1 MIACLQVSPVLLLQ
15 SSWAEVSNKLRGAFT
30 KFYSDFFDA
39 LPGILTGALIFLVF
53 LIVAGIG
60 RRLIARIA
68 PRTGA
73 DAGVVLL
80 LSRVFYY
87 SVLTFGVLT
96 ALSNTGLNVNALF
109 AGLGL
114 TGFALG
120 FALKDVLSNL
130 LAGIMLLVYRPFQ
143 IGDHIKMGEFEGM
156 IVTIRMRDTVLR
168 AADNRSIIIPNTKL
182 ITEVVVN
189 HSTADLSRDTLLIG
203 VAGDEAIA
211 RARQI
216 VRRVMMEAGELV
228 ERVESQVT
236 IGEAADKSTTLE
248 TGFWFDPRRRVRA
261 GVREALTARLRQ
273 AFEQAGLPF
282 VVSAGHTPAAKPG
295 EPVEPT
301 DELGS

>member
-1 MIACLQVSPVLLLQ
+1 MLLLKP
-15 SSWAEVSNKLRGAFT
+15 SWAEVSNKLRQAFT
-30 KFYSDFFDA
+30 KFYSDLFDA

-60 RRLIARIA
+60 RRLIARVA

-87 SVLTFGVLT
+87 SVLTFGALT

-130 LAGIMLLVYRPFQ
+130 LAGIMLLVYRPFH
-143 IGDHIKMGEFEGM
+143 IGDHIKMGEHEGT

-168 AADNRSIIIPNTKL
+168 AVDNRSIIIPNTKL

-189 HSTADLSRDTLLIG
+189 HSTADLARDTLLIG
-203 VAGDEAIA
+203 VTEDEMIA

-216 VRRVMMEAGELV
+216 VRRVMMEAGEFV
-228 ERVESQVT
+228 ERTETQIT

-248 TGFWFDPRRRVRA
+248 TGFWFDPRRRGRA
-261 GVREALTARLRQ
+261 GVREALTTRLRQ

-282 VVSAGHTPAAKPG
+282 VIGAQAAPATKSNEPSATENEDAA
-295 EPVEPT
+295 
-301 DELGS
+301 

>member
-1 MIACLQVSPVLLLQ
+1 MLRRASF
-15 SSWAEVSNKLRGAFT
+15 EFYNK
-30 KFYSDFFDA
+30 FFEA
-39 LPGILTGALIFLVF
+39 LPGILTGALIFVVF
-53 LIVAGIG
+53 LVIAGIG

-143 IGDHIKMGEFEGM
+143 IGDHIKMGEHEGT

-168 AADNRSIIIPNTKL
+168 AADNRSIVIPNTKL

-189 HSTADLSRDTLLIG
+189 HSTADLARDTLLIN

-228 ERVESQVT
+228 ERVEAQVT
-236 IGEAADKSTTLE
+236 IGEAADKSSTTLE

-282 VVSAGHTPAAKPG
+282 AIDAPQAPAAKPNA
-295 EPVEPT
+295 PT
-301 DELGS
+301 TPENEDAP

>member
-1 MIACLQVSPVLLLQ
+1 MIARPQVSPLLSQQQ
-15 SSWAEVSNKLRGAFT
+15 SLVEIPNKLRRASFEFYD
-30 KFYSDFFDA
+30 KFFEA
-39 LPGILTGALIFLVF
+39 LPGILTGALIFFVF
-53 LIVAGIG
+53 LILAGIG

-130 LAGIMLLVYRPFQ
+130 LAGMMLLVYRPFN
-143 IGDHIKMGEFEGM
+143 IGDHIKMGEFEGT
-156 IVTIRMRDTVLR
+156 IITIRMRDTVLR

-189 HSTADLSRDTLLIG
+189 HSTADLARDTLLIN
-203 VAGDEAIA
+203 VTGDEMIA

-216 VRRVMMEAGELV
+216 VRRVMAEAGELV
-228 ERVESQVT
+228 ERTESQVT
-236 IGEAADKSTTLE
+236 IGEGADKQPTLE
-248 TGFWFDPRRRVRA
+248 TGFWFDPRRRVRG

-282 VVSAGHTPAAKPG
+282 VIGASPAPAAKPNT
-295 EPVEPT
+295 PT
-301 DELGS
+301 APENEDAP